1 PADIPAVRQES
12 SYDVLFEH
20 RADDGA
26 GAKKLLVINY
36 GALVGQS
43 RAAAEAA
50 KSKGWEVAVVDPHW
64 VYPVSE
70 ELVQLAGAADLVV
83 TVEDNG
89 IHGGAGSALQRSEE
103 HTSELQSR
111 FDLVCRLLLEK

>member
-1 PADIPAVRQES
+1 MI
-12 SYDVLFEH
+12 
-20 RADDGA
+20 
-26 GAKKLLVINY
+26 KY

-89 IHGGAGSALQRSEE
+89 IHGGAGSALQAALSAAEVD
-103 HTSELQSR
+103 TP
-111 FDLVCRLLLEK
+111 VRLLAVPQEYLAHASRGEVLEEIGLDVATVERRVTGWLDRV